1 MTGDPTVICFG
12 NTPRRSITRLI
23 DKSRGCPNLTF
34 GTAPRRVLGEPP
46 GWVICTLY
54 DSFALTGRGHGT
66 DRALIGG
73 LLGME
78 SHDPRLV
85 HSLELAEE
93 AGLKI
98 EWEVGE
104 ESPAGHPNAVRLR
117 LTGSVTGISTD
128 IHAISEGGG
137 QVAIVMIDDFS
148 VRLTGLYPAL
158 LVFHRD
164 AAGVIAKVTTAV
176 AAGGCNI
183 ARMEVARQSR
193 GQKALMVMELDQS
206 PGPEMAE
213 EINNVSEV
221 YRVRTVLPE

>member
-1 MTGDPTVICFG
+1 M
-12 NTPRRSITRLI
+12 PRRFSSVFDIVGPVMVGP
-23 DKSRGCPNLTF
+23 SSSH
-34 GTAPRRVLGEPP
+34 TAGAARIGMLARRVLGEPP
-46 GWVICTLY
+46 GWAICTLY

-78 SHDPRLV
+78 SHDPRLIR
-85 HSLELAEE
+85 SLEMAEE

-104 ESPAGHPNAVRLR
+104 ESPTDHPNSVRLR
-117 LTGSVTGISTD
+117 LTGAVTGISTD
-128 IHAISEGGG
+128 IHAVSEGGG
-137 QVAIVMIDDFS
+137 QVAIVMIDGFS

-164 AAGVIAKVTTAV
+164 VAGVIAKVTSAV
-176 AAGGCNI
+176 AAAGCNI

-206 PGPEMAE
+206 PGSEMVE